1 MPADQGPNPSGG
13 VIGMANR
20 LARNARAQAE
30 GREQLQRQVT
40 ANRAGVETMLCG
52 LLDAFSPQLGGHG
65 RRVTKLV
72 DMLAAHLKVSYA
84 SHQILRY
91 AALFHEIGMIGVP
104 RVALFTPWS
113 DLSETDRNLIQSHPQ
128 IGAAHLRAI
137 PWYEASAVAVLA
149 HHEYW
154 DGSGFPRRLVGEDIP
169 LSARILTVCDVYDE
183 MLNKPMDSPVR
194 FNEADILEHLRQNRG
209 RKFDPRVVD
218 AFLIAIAEA
227 NAHKNDRKT
236 DGEESPVALS
246 QLSVGTCLARDLVS
260 HSGAILLTKG
270 SVLTEPIILRL
281 QALRGANAP
290 LEPVYTQGQ

>member
-1 MPADQGPNPSGG
+1 MPADQDPAPSGG

-20 LARNARAQAE
+20 LARNARSEAE

-65 RRVTKLV
+65 RRVAKLV
-72 DMLAAHLKVSYA
+72 DMLAVHLKVSYA
-84 SHQILRY
+84 SHQILHH

-154 DGSGFPRRLVGEDIP
+154 DGSGFPRRLAGEAIP

-183 MLNKPMDSPVR
+183 MLNKPVDAPAQ
-194 FNEADILEHLRQNRG
+194 FNEDEILQHLRENRD
-209 RKFDPRVVD
+209 RKFDRRVVD
-218 AFLIAIAEA
+218 AFLTALAGA
-227 NAHKNDRKT
+227 KVRKNDRKN
-236 DGEESPVALS
+236 DSEESPVALS
-246 QLSVGTCLARDLVS
+246 QLIAGNCLARDLLS

-270 SVLTEPIILRL
+270 SILTEPIILRL
-281 QALRGANAP
+281 QALRGSNAV
-290 LEPVYTQGQ
+290 LEPAYIQG